1 VPKPTPSWRGLR
13 RRAWG
18 GDAGDRRSPLY
29 QVVRVL
35 LLAFVV
41 FNTVIFLWLVMSSF
55 KDSRNIFGSPWTP
68 PTTWHVENYVSAW
81 LSSEIATNTRNSVV
95 VVTASAAGIVALSAP
110 AAYALTRFGVRGS
123 GWLTTYMALGM
134 GIPVQAA
141 IIPIFVGLAK
151 VGLLDSL
158 TGLILLYVAT
168 SLPFTVFF
176 LTAFFRTLPPELEEA
191 AALDGASPLR
201 TFVRVML
208 PLARPG
214 IVTVL
219 LLNVIALWNETFLAL
234 VLIGDTANYTLSL
247 GLLGMYGTMQYTS
260 NWGGLFAGVC
270 IVVLPMLAL
279 YVVLSRR
286 IIEGMTVGASR

>member
-1 VPKPTPSWRGLR
+1 MPKPALSQRPPHRG
-13 RRAWG
+13 ASAV
-18 GDAGDRRSPLY
+18 DAGDRRSPVY
-29 QVVRVL
+29 QLIRVL
-35 LLAFVV
+35 LLAFVA
-41 FNTVIFLWLVMSSF
+41 FNVVIFLWLLMSSF
-55 KDSRNIFGSPWTP
+55 KDSRAIFGSPWTL
-68 PTTWHVENYVSAW
+68 PTTWHIENYVSAW
-81 LSSEIATNTRNSVV
+81 LSSEIATDARNSVL
-95 VVTASAAGIVALSAP
+95 VVTVSAAAIVALSAP
-110 AAYALTRFGVRGS
+110 AAYALSRFGVRGS

-201 TFVRVML
+201 TFLRVML

-270 IVVLPMLAL
+270 IVVLPMLVL